1 MFGLGLEDHPSGIY
15 KQEEMLLFC
24 LNEHFILILEMVEV
38 SHAKTC
44 FVPTANMTF
53 SFFRLAWRCWKPCV
67 MVA

>member
-1 MFGLGLEDHPSGIY
+1 MVDLGLEDRPSGIY

-44 FVPTANMTF
+44 FVLTSNMTF
-53 SFFRLAWRCWKPCV
+53 SFL
-67 MVA
+67 